1 MHNELYHW
9 GIKGMKW
16 GVRRYQNEDGT
27 LTLAGR
33 RRYGET
39 HSRTLR
45 TGTEVQNISRRRL
58 ESGGKKSNRLY
69 ASYTDYDKSTYE
81 DMMGNFQYDGH
92 GYKNTFVVKKDIKIA
107 SEQDVANTFAQMF
120 KENPEAISNVMA
132 KAYNAVNVPLFFK
145 KNGSYYRKKLSEL
158 SKDPSSEKSIKLGR
172 EFIQLVP
179 MSTKTSDA
187 ANDFYTRMV
196 KQGFDAVLDTND
208 AYGLASTQDPL
219 IIFNME
225 KLGNVKSVKLTKDD
239 LDSIW
244 EYTSSKA
251 YKQKKKNVSQIAH
264 TASTSY
270 RDGEHMR
277 QNELYHW
284 GIKGMKWGVRR
295 YQNKDGT
302 LTPAGIKRYRD
313 TTNRERTG
321 TKSSLRDLMKKPVK
335 QLSNEVAGTDGAAL
349 AAIAAYI
356 AVPVAVSIAA
366 SVRNRSLKKQK
377 LDSLERMKDN
387 REFKTVSD
395 LPKLSKRENPD
406 RSMKQTNPN
415 YPKAG
420 YTMNCALCTT
430 AMALRQKGYNVSAKA
445 SQSGWPA
452 KELFLKTFNSET
464 HTMDKVRNGKE
475 FLDTLSSI
483 GDGAYG
489 NLCVYW
495 LYGGGHSVFW
505 KNTNGRVHIY
515 DGQSGEEYDVS
526 DPRHSDFLNSIRL
539 NTATYNRL
547 DNCRPTEY
555 ALALVTKG

>member
-295 YQNKDGT
+295 YQNKDGS
-302 LTPAGIKRYRD
+302 LTPAGKKRYSQNASPSEDYVRAHTKKPISQMSD
-313 TTNRERTG
+313 QELRTVNNRLQMENQYRQLTASPS
-321 TKSSLRDLMKKPVK
+321 KMQKAMKK
-335 QLSNEVAGTDGAAL
+335 VAAVTAAL
-349 AAIAAYI
+349 GTLGGLAAAMEKAPGNIDKI
-356 AVPVAVSIAA
+356 V
-366 SVRNRSLKKQK
+366 NNGQK
-377 LDSLERMKDN
+377 
-387 REFKTVSD
+387 
-395 LPKLSKRENPD
+395 
-406 RSMKQTNPN
+406 
-415 YPKAG
+415 
-420 YTMNCALCTT
+420 
-430 AMALRQKGYNVSAKA
+430 MAEK
-445 SQSGWPA
+445 
-452 KELFLKTFNSET
+452 FSE
-464 HTMDKVRNGKE
+464 MVFSPYDEK
-475 FLDTLSSI
+475 
-483 GDGAYG
+483 
-489 NLCVYW
+489 W
-495 LYGGGHSVFW
+495 LY
-505 KNTNGRVHIY
+505 
-515 DGQSGEEYDVS
+515 
-526 DPRHSDFLNSIRL
+526 
-539 NTATYNRL
+539 
-547 DNCRPTEY
+547 
-555 ALALVTKG
+555 

>member
-1 MHNELYHW
+1 MWQYN
-9 GIKGMKW
+9 
-16 GVRRYQNEDGT
+16 RSDT
-27 LTLAGR
+27 L
-33 RRYGET
+33 
-39 HSRTLR
+39 
-45 TGTEVQNISRRRL
+45 
-58 ESGGKKSNRLY
+58 
-69 ASYTDYDKSTYE
+69 
-81 DMMGNFQYDGH
+81 M
-92 GYKNTFVVKKDIKIA
+92 
-107 SEQDVANTFAQMF
+107 
-120 KENPEAISNVMA
+120 
-132 KAYNAVNVPLFFK
+132 
-145 KNGSYYRKKLSEL
+145 
-158 SKDPSSEKSIKLGR
+158 
-172 EFIQLVP
+172 
-179 MSTKTSDA
+179 
-187 ANDFYTRMV
+187 
-196 KQGFDAVLDTND
+196 
-208 AYGLASTQDPL
+208 
-219 IIFNME
+219 
-225 KLGNVKSVKLTKDD
+225 
-239 LDSIW
+239 
-244 EYTSSKA
+244 
-251 YKQKKKNVSQIAH
+251 
-264 TASTSY
+264 
-270 RDGEHMR
+270 
-277 QNELYHW
+277 HW

>member
-295 YQNKDGT
+295 YQNKDGS
-302 LTPAGIKRYRD
+302 LTPAGKKRYSQNDSPSEDYVRAHTKKPISQMSNQELRTVNNRLQMENQYRQL
-313 TTNRERTG
+313 TTSPGKMR
-321 TKSSLRDLMKKPVK
+321 KAMKK
-335 QLSNEVAGTDGAAL
+335 VAAVTAAL
-349 AAIAAYI
+349 GTLGGLAAAMEKAPGNIDKI
-356 AVPVAVSIAA
+356 I
-366 SVRNRSLKKQK
+366 NNGQK
-377 LDSLERMKDN
+377 
-387 REFKTVSD
+387 
-395 LPKLSKRENPD
+395 
-406 RSMKQTNPN
+406 
-415 YPKAG
+415 
-420 YTMNCALCTT
+420 
-430 AMALRQKGYNVSAKA
+430 MAEK
-445 SQSGWPA
+445 
-452 KELFLKTFNSET
+452 FSE
-464 HTMDKVRNGKE
+464 MVFSPYDEK
-475 FLDTLSSI
+475 
-483 GDGAYG
+483 
-489 NLCVYW
+489 W
-495 LYGGGHSVFW
+495 LY
-505 KNTNGRVHIY
+505 
-515 DGQSGEEYDVS
+515 
-526 DPRHSDFLNSIRL
+526 
-539 NTATYNRL
+539 
-547 DNCRPTEY
+547 
-555 ALALVTKG
+555 

>member
-349 AAIAAYI
+349 ASIAAYI

>member
-295 YQNKDGT
+295 YQNKDGS